1 MLCGVTLAAYAEHSP
16 AWKIDFTD
24 IPEIK
29 DGALITK
36 NARTHIP

>member
-1 MLCGVTLAAYAEHSP
+1 MLSSVTLAVYAEYSS

-29 DGALITK
+29 DSALITK
-36 NARTHIP
+36 NSRTFIP